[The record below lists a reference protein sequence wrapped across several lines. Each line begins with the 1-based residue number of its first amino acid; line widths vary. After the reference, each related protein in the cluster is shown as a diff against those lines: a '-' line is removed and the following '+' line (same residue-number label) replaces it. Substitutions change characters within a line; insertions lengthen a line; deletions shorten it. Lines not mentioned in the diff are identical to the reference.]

1 MKTKY
6 FAKAQ
11 LAMLDFNSALN
22 DPEFLD
28 VLNGYYYAGLL
39 SSLPLE
45 NTDDG
50 WTGAGELFSN
60 PNETQF
66 LRGIKNP
73 SISTGSYQPVR
84 LVKSNF
90 IVPTV
95 VNTSL
100 GVSGVVNEYQAEIL
114 FPIATASWGSV
125 RGLVVY
131 AVRDTRITPLFTVP
145 FISPSVV
152 ATNDQVKIENTSTAR
167 MRAVELIKKNTA

>member
-11 LAMLDFNSALN
+11 LAMLDFNSALA

-28 VLNGYYYAGLL
+28 VLNGYYFAGLL
-39 SSLPLE
+39 SSLPFE

-50 WTGAGELFSN
+50 WTGAGELFCD
-60 PNETQF
+60 PNESQF
-66 LRGIKNP
+66 LTGIKNP
-73 SISTGSYQPVR
+73 AISTGSYQPVR
-84 LVKSNF
+84 LIKSNF

-100 GVSGVVNEYQAEIL
+100 GVSGVVNEYQAEII
-114 FPIATASWGSV
+114 FPIATANWGSV
-125 RGLVVY
+125 RGVVVY

-145 FISPSVV
+145 FVAPSVV
-152 ATNDQVKIENTSTAR
+152 YTNDQLKLENTGSSR